1 MTQINDGIQKHSN
14 KTGLKIIA
22 IFKVRLRLIHFTNGL
37 NELWA
42 YNIIYMYICYT
53 ASCPYVIP
61 QFYFIKSPNDIILD
75 DLVQPL

>member
-37 NELWA
+37 NEQWA
-42 YNIIYMYICYT
+42 YN
-53 ASCPYVIP
+53 
-61 QFYFIKSPNDIILD
+61 
-75 DLVQPL
+75 